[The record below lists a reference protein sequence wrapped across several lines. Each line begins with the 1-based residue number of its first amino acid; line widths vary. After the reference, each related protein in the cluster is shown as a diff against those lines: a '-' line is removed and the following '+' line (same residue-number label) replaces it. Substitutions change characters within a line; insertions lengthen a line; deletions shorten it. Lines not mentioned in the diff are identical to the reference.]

1 MTTIVTDWRRAWVV
15 WVMAM
20 VVAAPASAVLW
31 LVGAGAFCGEEIYDT
46 PPGSVGDT
54 LCNALVKP
62 ILPWALL
69 ASVPL
74 VAALVGGF
82 IGIRLRSRGLF
93 VLALSAPLVLV
104 GFAVFAIL
112 AVF

>member
-1 MTTIVTDWRRAWVV
+1 MITIVADWRSAWVV
-15 WVMAM
+15 WVMATLM
-20 VVAAPASAVLW
+20 VAPASAVLW
-31 LVGAGAFCGEEIYDT
+31 LVGAGAFCGEEVYDT

-54 LCNALVKP
+54 LCNALVHP

-69 ASVPL
+69 ASVPF
-74 VAALVGGF
+74 VAVLVGGL
-82 IGIRLRSRGLF
+82 IGIRLRNRRLF
-93 VLALSAPLVLV
+93 VLALSAPFVVV